1 MQPEKKKAKRSGQKK
16 RQRIG
21 DYRIFIG
28 TFPTGEQ
35 ADRIQTIRE
44 QYDLKTARITA
55 PHVTL
60 AGTYWRSGA
69 ATPENE
75 ADLIEKLEV
84 LSGKIRPFTLHLGGI
99 YTFGERVVYLGVA
112 QSKSLDFVR
121 RSLMKPA
128 GKDKHRQFKPHLTLA
143 MRLQQPT
150 FDEMVTDLRRTEWHT
165 EQFVARISE
174 LHLMQRGADDAAW
187 RAIYTMPLRG

>member
-1 MQPEKKKAKRSGQKK
+1 MRPEKKKKK
-16 RQRIG
+16 RPGEKIRLRIG
-21 DYRIFIG
+21 DYRIFMG
-28 TFPTGEQ
+28 AFPTGELAQQIQ
-35 ADRIQTIRE
+35 AVCE
-44 QYDLKTARITA
+44 QYDLQTAQITA

-60 AGTYWRSGA
+60 AGTYWRTGP

-75 ADLIEKLEV
+75 ANLIEKLGL

-112 QSKSLDFVR
+112 QSESLDFVR

-143 MRLQQPT
+143 TRLQQPDFT
-150 FDEMVTDLRRTEWHT
+150 EMVTELRQTAWHT
-165 EQFVARISE
+165 EQFVARITE
-174 LHLMQRGADDAAW
+174 LRLMQRGADDAAW